1 MNGAM
6 EQVIIQDCGCIAL
19 PESVAATLD
28 LRRGMTLDLE
38 LTATGDAILLTPRRG
53 SQAPAEDASSQ
64 TVTVAGCVILPPS
77 R

>member
-1 MNGAM
+1 M

-28 LRRGMTLDLE
+28 LRRGMTLDME
-38 LTATGDAILLTPRRG
+38 LTATSDAILLTPHRDG
-53 SQAPAEDASSQ
+53 QAPAEDASAR
-64 TVTVAGCVILPPS
+64 TVPVAGCVILPPS